1 MLGEVEIA
9 GQETQIRQ
17 ALPADAG
24 PPPKPVICE
33 LGTTKCDDRLLQ
45 LCTDGGTAW
54 VTWQACAT
62 AALCEASD
70 LSTIAACIAPTCSV
84 EQMSSAGP
92 GLRLCNE
99 DRNGWTTFDTC
110 QTAGHCDAGKRQCL
124 PAPCQPGDRGGTEGK
139 LERCREDQTDWE
151 KLDECASNEVCE
163 ATIGGTLLGNAE
175 GGVMT
180 AETLPPE
187 IPLGADPQGA

>member
-1 MLGEVEIA
+1 MAAGIGVPRRIVALVGLALCFAVACAQMLGEVEIA

-84 EQMSSAGP
+84 ADDFK
-92 GLRLCNE
+92 LRL
-99 DRNGWTTFDTC
+99 G
-110 QTAGHCDAGKRQCL
+110 DAG
-124 PAPCQPGDRGGTEGK
+124 
-139 LERCREDQTDWE
+139 
-151 KLDECASNEVCE
+151 
-163 ATIGGTLLGNAE
+163 
-175 GGVMT
+175 
-180 AETLPPE
+180 ETLTSMA
-187 IPLGADPQGA
+187 LGYLEDGQCPATMAGTAQISSVRAPSVLRGIEPGERQGMWAD